1 MIDLLGGAPAVEIS
15 PVAGREGTK
24 EKWKGNK

>member
-15 PVAGREGTK
+15 LVAGREGHCRYQCC
-24 EKWKGNK
+24 G